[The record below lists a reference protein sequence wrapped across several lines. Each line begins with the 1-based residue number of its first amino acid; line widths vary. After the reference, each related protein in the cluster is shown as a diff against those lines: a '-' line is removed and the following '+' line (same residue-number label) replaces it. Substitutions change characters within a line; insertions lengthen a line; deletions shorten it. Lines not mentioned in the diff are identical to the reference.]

1 MAQVRA
7 LAEATQRSKGRAQAL
22 QAVALR
28 AAAWGEAEDFGRL
41 VDQLNGVTP
50 REAADAGELEAAL
63 AGFGLRLGG

>member
-1 MAQVRA
+1 
-7 LAEATQRSKGRAQAL
+7 
-22 QAVALR
+22 VALR